1 MTDAPEQGRLL
12 LDTFDLSA
20 LPMVV
25 ELDKKGVVQH
35 KYVDLTAVS
44 GEVEKSH

>member
-1 MTDAPEQGRLL
+1 
-12 LDTFDLSA
+12 
-20 LPMVV
+20 MVV